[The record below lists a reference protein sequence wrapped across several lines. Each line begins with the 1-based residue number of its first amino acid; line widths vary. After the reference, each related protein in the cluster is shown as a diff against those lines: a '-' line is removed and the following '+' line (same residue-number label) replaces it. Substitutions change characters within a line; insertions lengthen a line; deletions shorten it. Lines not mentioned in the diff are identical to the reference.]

1 MAMATMGTAEREAAL
16 TPLHAV
22 ACRSVTVRADK
33 GYDIASFADSRSI
46 PATHRTARWRFRLR
60 RKARAS
66 GICRIGR
73 PTSWR
78 G

>member
-22 ACRSVTVRADK
+22 ARASVTVRADK
-33 GYDIASFADSRSI
+33 RYDIASFADSRSI
-46 PATHRTARWRFRLR
+46 PADASNRPMAFPARR
-60 RKARAS
+60 RARAS

-73 PTSWR
+73 PTSR
-78 G
+78 LG